1 MTIVNMGLAIPTLS
15 VQESYRR
22 SMRLL
27 LLVFML
33 GLINLCTTH
42 AALSNS
48 VKSLPSTDTT
58 QLAFGSC
65 IDESK
70 QNHPIWKALN
80 SKKPEVMV
88 FLGDNLYFKHSDLN
102 QNTTLDT
109 LKIYYDRLAETP
121 GLQLLRESS
130 TEILAIWDDH
140 DYGPN
145 DSDSTF
151 PLKKLTQKQFLNFW
165 YGTPLDAEPRP
176 GIYRSVF
183 YKVGDKTMLV
193 ILLDTRF
200 FRTPWKRDLRVD
212 EPSYGAILPTTESD
226 VTMLGD
232 EQWTWLE
239 DQLQQQAD
247 LHILVSSIQVLPVD
261 HDSERWDGMPTERDR
276 LLQLVA
282 NASAYTIIL
291 SGDRHLAEASKLPRS
306 EYTDLKHDLYEFTS
320 SPMTSGAGHG
330 RKEVN
335 RYRALK
341 NNVRVNNFGL
351 LTIDWSKDVIKAEF
365 INRRGNSV
373 QQISISKELNTKN

>member
-1 MTIVNMGLAIPTLS
+1 
-15 VQESYRR
+15 
-22 SMRLL
+22 MRFL

-33 GLINLCTTH
+33 GFINLGMTH
-42 AALSNS
+42 DALSNT
-48 VKSLPSTDTT
+48 VKTLPSTNTT

-65 IDESK
+65 IDERK

-88 FLGDNLYFKHSDLN
+88 FMGDNLYFKHSDLN
-102 QNTTLDT
+102 QDTTLDT
-109 LKIYYDRLAETP
+109 LQIYYDRLAKTP
-121 GLQLLRESS
+121 GLQQLRESS

-140 DYGPN
+140 DYGTN

-151 PLKKLTQKQFLNFW
+151 PLKKLAQSKFLNFW
-165 YGTPLDAEPRP
+165 YGTPIDIELNP

-183 YKVGDKTMLV
+183 YAVGDKTMQV

-212 EPSYGAILPTTESD
+212 EQSYGAILPTTDSGE
-226 VTMLGD
+226 TMLGD

-239 DQLQQQAD
+239 DRFQQQAD

-261 HDSERWDGMPTERDR
+261 HDSERWDGMPKERDR
-276 LLQLVA
+276 LLQLVS

-306 EYTDLKHDLYEFTS
+306 EYTDLKYDLYEFTS

-335 RYRALK
+335 RYRLLK

-351 LTIDWSKDVIKAEF
+351 LTIDWSADTIQAEF
-365 INRRGNSV
+365 VNRRGNAV
-373 QQISISKELNTKN
+373 QQITISKELNIQN

>member
-1 MTIVNMGLAIPTLS
+1 MLLFIPTLS
-15 VQESYRR
+15 VEDSYRS
-22 SMRLL
+22 SMRFLL
-27 LLVFML
+27 FVFML
-33 GLINLCTTH
+33 GLINLGVPID
-42 AALSNS
+42 ASSNT
-48 VKSLPSTDTT
+48 VKSLPSTNTT

-65 IDESK
+65 IDETK
-70 QNHPIWKALN
+70 RNHPIWKALN
-80 SKKPEVMV
+80 SKKPDVMV
-88 FLGDNLYFKHSDLN
+88 FMGDNLYFKHSDLN
-102 QNTTLDT
+102 QDTTLDT
-109 LKIYYDRLAETP
+109 LTIYYDRLAKTP

-140 DYGPN
+140 DYGTN

-151 PLKKLTQKQFLNFW
+151 PLKKLAQSKFLNFW
-165 YGTPLDAEPRP
+165 YDTPIDVELSP

-183 YKVGDKTMLV
+183 YAVGDKTMQV

-212 EPSYGAILPTTESD
+212 EPSYGAIVPTSESGET
-226 VTMLGD
+226 VLGE

-239 DQLQQQAD
+239 DRFQQQVD

-261 HDSERWDGMPTERDR
+261 HDSERWDGMPKERER
-276 LLQLVA
+276 LLQLVS

-306 EYTDLKHDLYEFTS
+306 EYTDLKYDLYEFTS

-330 RKEVN
+330 RKEIN
-335 RYRALK
+335 RYRVLK

-351 LTIDWSKDVIKAEF
+351 LTIDWLADTIKAEF
-365 INRRGNSV
+365 INRRGNAV
-373 QQISISKELNTKN
+373 QQISISTEMNIEN

>member
-1 MTIVNMGLAIPTLS
+1 MLFTPTLS
-15 VQESYRR
+15 LQDRYRS
-22 SMRLL
+22 SMRFL
-27 LLVFML
+27 LLVFLL
-33 GLINLCTTH
+33 GFINLGITH
-42 AALSNS
+42 VALSNT
-48 VKSLPSTDTT
+48 VKSLPSTNTT

-65 IDESK
+65 IDETK
-70 QNHPIWKALN
+70 QNHRIWKALN
-80 SKKPEVMV
+80 SKKPDIMV
-88 FLGDNLYFKHSDLN
+88 FMGDNLYFKHSDLN
-102 QNTTLDT
+102 QDTTLDT
-109 LKIYYDRLAETP
+109 LTIYYDRLAKTP

-140 DYGPN
+140 DYGTN

-151 PLKKLTQKQFLNFW
+151 PLKKLAQSKFLNFW
-165 YGTPLDAEPRP
+165 YDTPIDVELSP

-183 YKVGDKTMLV
+183 YTVGDKTMQV

-212 EPSYGAILPTTESD
+212 EQSYGAIVPTTESGE
-226 VTMLGD
+226 TMLGE

-239 DQLQQQAD
+239 DRFQQQVN

-261 HDSERWDGMPTERDR
+261 HDSERWDGMPKERER
-276 LLQLVA
+276 LLQLVS
-282 NASAYTIIL
+282 NASTYTIIL

-306 EYTDLKHDLYEFTS
+306 EYTDLKYDLYEFTS

-335 RYRALK
+335 RYRVLK
-341 NNVRVNNFGL
+341 HNVRVNNFGL
-351 LTIDWSKDVIKAEF
+351 LTIDWLADTIKAEF

-373 QQISISKELNTKN
+373 QQISISKELNNEN

>member
-1 MTIVNMGLAIPTLS
+1 MSLELFIPTLS
-15 VQESYRR
+15 VQDSYLSSR
-22 SMRLL
+22 RLL
-27 LLVFML
+27 LQVFIV
-33 GLINLCTTH
+33 GFINLGITH
-42 AALSNS
+42 AAFSNT
-48 VKSLPSTDTT
+48 VTSLPSTTT
-58 QLAFGSC
+58 QIAFGSC
-65 IDESK
+65 IDERK
-70 QNHPIWKALN
+70 HNHRIWKALN
-80 SKKPEVMV
+80 SKKPDVMV
-88 FLGDNLYFKHSDLN
+88 FMGDNLYFQHSDLN
-102 QNTTLDT
+102 QDTTLDT
-109 LKIYYDRLAETP
+109 LKIYYDRLAKTP
-121 GLQLLRESS
+121 GLQQLRESS

-151 PLKKLTQKQFLNFW
+151 PLKKLTQTQFLNFW
-165 YGTPLDAEPRP
+165 YGTPLDAEHRP

-183 YKVGDKTMLV
+183 YEIGDKTIQV

-200 FRTPWKRDLRVD
+200 FRTPWKRDLRID
-212 EPSYGAILPTTESD
+212 EQSYGAIVPTTESG

-239 DQLQQQAD
+239 DRFQQQAD

-261 HDSERWDGMPTERDR
+261 HDSERWDGMPKARDR
-276 LLQLVA
+276 LLQLIS

-291 SGDRHLAEASKLPRS
+291 SGDRHLAEVSKLPRS

-351 LTIDWSKDVIKAEF
+351 LTIDWSADTIKAEF
-365 INRRGNSV
+365 INRRGRAV
-373 QQISISKELNTKN
+373 QQISISNELISKN